1 MRRRGRAGYDEARRL
16 LKESAALA
24 GAGNGDIAPLRRRTV
39 DRVVREHRGFAAQ
52 LWRFL
57 GAA

>member
-1 MRRRGRAGYDEARRL
+1 VEARRL

-24 GAGNGDIAPLRRRTV
+24 GAGNRDLAALRRRTI

-52 LWRFL
+52 LWRLL

>member
-1 MRRRGRAGYDEARRL
+1 MRRSGRAGYAEARRL

-24 GAGNGDIAPLRRRTV
+24 GAGNRDLAPLRRRTI

-52 LWRFL
+52 LWRLL